1 MITQEQTALLKG
13 IAILMMLW
21 LHLFSNLSYASD
33 YSSWLMLGEYPLAH
47 LLTRACKP
55 VPFFLLLSGYGLSY
69 GYARG
74 TLTMPRIRERLRQ
87 LYLGYWLTLLVFV
100 PIGALLG
107 REGYPGELMTLV
119 GNLTNLRPSYN
130 GESWFLLPFAV
141 LMLLSLPLFRAYDR
155 YGAKVLLPASL
166 LVYVGAKI
174 AYPYSEGL
182 LAATAINLA
191 EVQLPFLLGRWIYCE
206 GISWQGFTQRLHLP
220 QLGRYAGL
228 FLLLLVGL
236 KLTTRVAHFDA
247 LYALGFILAFCAL
260 RPPTWLAT
268 QLSFWGKHSM
278 LIWLTHTFYSEYLFH
293 DFVYGFRYPL
303 VIFLVL
309 AGISLLTSLVL
320 GRLLQLLRRPTR
332 PRA

>member
-1 MITQEQTALLKG
+1 MITKEQTALLKG

-33 YSSWLMLGEYPLAH
+33 YTSWLMLGEKPLAF
-47 LLTRACKP
+47 LLARACKP

-74 TLTMPRIRERLRQ
+74 MLTQGRIRERLRH

-107 REGYPGELMTLV
+107 REGYPGDLTTLL

-130 GESWFLLPFAV
+130 GESWFLFPFAV

-155 YGAKVLLPASL
+155 HGAKVILPLSL
-166 LVYVGAKI
+166 VVYLGAKL
-174 AYPYSEGL
+174 AYPYSSGL
-182 LAATAINLA
+182 LATTAINLA

-206 GISWQGFTQRLHLP
+206 GGTWQRLTEWVHLP
-220 QLGRYAGL
+220 RLGRYAGL

-236 KLTTRVAHFDA
+236 KLSTRVAHFDT
-247 LYALGFILAFCAL
+247 LYALLFVLAFCAL
-260 RPPTWLAT
+260 RPKAWIASTLAF
-268 QLSFWGKHSM
+268 LGKHSM

-293 DFVYGFRYPL
+293 DLTYSFRYPL

-309 AGISLLTSLVL
+309 TLVSLVTSLAL
-320 GRLLQLLRRPTR
+320 GRLLQRIAR
-332 PRA
+332 PRS